1 MAAYNDLNI
10 DRSLIECVIN
20 NNLEGSTL
28 NKKSNPNGFTYTFQ
42 FQTGIKTATLH
53 VYSKANGKT
62 TLHYGQGKNPEFSQ
76 KVADIIKE
84 NCSIKEYPF
93 NQLYFRLIN
102 TKEFEFLLSY
112 MLKIGELNETKQIPT
127 GTQYKYKGK
136 LGEEL
141 SIIKYNN
148 NSIHIQ
154 GKSSILFNE
163 TVDLLVDIFP
173 PNEVLTG
180 QLNYYNITTPE
191 QEIKTEFDTLYPI
204 TSASINERLKSI
216 ITPSIAL
223 KRVHMVVSDYSFMA
237 FPALRGLEGV
247 MKSIF
252 LANGVTIT
260 NSDGFKSYFVKNQT
274 TLKFDPSELTTSTI
288 QCTKSCEA
296 LSEMYNQ
303 LHKNRH
309 TLFHVDT
316 FAPRI
321 LNIQEA
327 FGLIDSTMNIIET
340 SFVSINK

>member
-10 DRSLIECVIN
+10 DRSLIEGVIN

-42 FQTGIKTATLH
+42 FQAGVKTATLH
-53 VYSKANGKT
+53 VYNKANGKT

-76 KVADIIKE
+76 KIADIIKE
-84 NCSIKEYPF
+84 KCSIKEYPF
-93 NQLYFRLIN
+93 TQLYFSLID
-102 TKEFEFLLSY
+102 TKDFEFLSSY
-112 MLKIGELNETKQIPT
+112 MLEISELIETKQLPT
-127 GTQYKYKGK
+127 GTQYKHHGK

-148 NSIHIQ
+148 KSIHIQ
-154 GKSSILFNE
+154 GKPSILFNE
-163 TVDLLVDIFP
+163 TVDILVDIFP

-223 KRVHMVVSDYSFMA
+223 KRIRIVVTDYSFMA
-237 FPALRGLEGV
+237 FPVLRGLEGV

-260 NSDGFKSYFVKNQT
+260 NSDGFSSYFIKNQT
-274 TLKFDPSELTTSTI
+274 TLKYEPSELTTSNI
-288 QCTKSCEA
+288 KCPKSCEA

-340 SFVSINK
+340 SFVSINN